1 MIEINMIINKD
12 KDKNQMEKI
21 KEIQKIFK
29 KIK

>member
-1 MIEINMIINKD
+1 MIEINMIRNKD